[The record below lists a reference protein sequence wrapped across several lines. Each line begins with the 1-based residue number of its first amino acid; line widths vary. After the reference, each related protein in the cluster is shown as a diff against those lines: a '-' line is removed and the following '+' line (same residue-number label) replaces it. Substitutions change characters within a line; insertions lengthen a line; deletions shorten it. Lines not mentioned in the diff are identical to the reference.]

1 MPPEIGTND
10 RHLLCH
16 VCIPLRKWKLARYA
30 KLAEPQKVKASQ
42 PSLLL
47 LIPTRHFYLITLVEH
62 LLSPWKQTQYTMLV
76 FAITDLSDLVQ

>member
-30 KLAEPQKVKASQ
+30 KLADPQKVKAS
-42 PSLLL
+42 
-47 LIPTRHFYLITLVEH
+47 
-62 LLSPWKQTQYTMLV
+62 
-76 FAITDLSDLVQ
+76 